1 VDDSGIL
8 KRYPN
13 NPILTPNS
21 NNWWESQAVFNCA
34 TFYDGNK
41 VHMLYRAIGE
51 YENYVSRIGYASSQ
65 DGYSFKR
72 RNQIAFDP
80 ILDYEQF
87 GIEDP
92 RLSKIEDKTYM
103 TYVILSEHVKAGPAV
118 STALAVVTKDYS
130 DFERLGIITSKE
142 MNNKDVVLFPEK
154 LSSKKLNK
162 GEKSYF
168 SLHRPSSWIGKAYG
182 VDSPSIWLGESS
194 RLNIVEEHTLLMKP
208 EFQWE
213 QLKIGAGPPPIKT
226 KYGWLIIYHGVSMDR
241 KYSAGAAIL
250 DLDDPSKMVC
260 RCNKPI
266 LTPTTEY
273 EKSGDVDNV
282 VFPTG
287 LCNIDGELFLYY
299 GGADKVCCLA
309 TVELDDLIQY
319 IFQNDKYGL

>member
-1 VDDSGIL
+1 MDESGIL

-13 NPILTPNS
+13 NPILTPNKS
-21 NNWWESQAVFNCA
+21 IWWESQAVFNCA
-34 TFYDGNK
+34 TLYDGNK

-51 YENYVSRIGYASSQ
+51 YENYISRIGYASSR
-65 DGYSFKR
+65 DGYNFKR
-72 RNQIAFDP
+72 RNKIAFDP

-92 RLSKIEDKTYM
+92 RLSKIEDKTYV
-103 TYVILSEHVKAGPAV
+103 TYVVLSQHVKAGPVV
-118 STALAVVTKDYS
+118 STALAAVNKDYS
-130 DFERLGIITSKE
+130 HFERLGIITSKE
-142 MNNKDVVLFPEK
+142 MDNKDVVLFPEK
-154 LSSKKLNK
+154 LPSKLNK
-162 GEKSYF
+162 GGKSFF
-168 SLHRPSSWIGKAYG
+168 SLHRPSSWVGKAYG

-194 RLNIVEEHTLLMKP
+194 QLTTVEEHTLLMKP
-208 EFQWE
+208 EFKWE
-213 QLKIGAGPPPIKT
+213 QLKIGAGPPPLKT
-226 KYGWLIIYHGVSMDR
+226 KYGWLVIYHGVNADR
-241 KYSAGAAIL
+241 IYSAGAAIL
-250 DLDDPSKMVC
+250 DLNNPAKIVC

-319 IFQNDKYGL
+319 IFQNNEI